1 MKIKIKLAL
10 GTTTLFILILALI
23 VVSTLF
29 IHKLAKQSGI
39 IIQDNFASLTFCKNM
54 QQSLVHIHS
63 WNKLTLG
70 ESNSME
76 ESKMKKEI
84 LQAREKFIWNL
95 NRELQNITE
104 PGEKELV
111 LELKDA
117 YEQYLEALDQNIDEA
132 DFERL
137 YLEVQNRISDLQ
149 SINMGAMNSKN
160 NKAKN
165 SSEQAVLYVSILGL
179 VAFLLS
185 FIILLNF
192 PGFIAN
198 PLIEITEKIKEISN
212 KNYDQRLI
220 YPGRKDE
227 IGELADAFNL
237 MTAKLQ
243 DYEKSSIT
251 ELRTEKSRI
260 DSIVRS
266 LNEGIILLDESK
278 VIKVINPVA
287 CDLLNLT
294 TDEILGLYAPDVA
307 IKNDLFRE
315 LIKNLDEEKLIDQK
329 PIRITVHNEE
339 NFFQKEIFKVH
350 RENPDTKERE
360 IAGYI
365 LSLRNIT
372 EFKKLDLAKTNFI
385 AVVSH
390 ELKTPIA
397 SINLSLKLIK
407 DERIGSLNEE
417 QKNLIQSVKDETLRL
432 SKITGELLDI
442 SQVETGN
449 IRLTIEEVD
458 PIDIIKFSE
467 DALKPHLRDKNIELV
482 NELSKDIPKVKADL
496 EKTVWVMTNLLV
508 NAARY
513 SPVNS
518 KICIGVHPSFKE
530 VQFTVEDSGPGIDP
544 KNKEKIFQR
553 FVQVDATKQ
562 REGVGLGLAISKE
575 FIQEQGGK
583 IWVESELGIG
593 SKFVF
598 TLPIAS

>member
-10 GTTTLFILILALI
+10 GTTTLFVLILALI
-23 VVSTLF
+23 VASTLF
-29 IHKLAKQSGI
+29 IHKLANQSGTI
-39 IIQDNFASLTFCKNM
+39 IKDNFASLTYCKNM
-54 QQSLVHIHS
+54 QQSLIHIHS
-63 WNKLTLG
+63 WKKISLAEPTIEKRPKLQ
-70 ESNSME
+70 
-76 ESKMKKEI
+76 KEM
-84 LQAREKFIWNL
+84 LQAREEFNSNL
-95 NRELQNITE
+95 NEELHNITE
-104 PGEKELV
+104 AGEKELAA
-111 LELKDA
+111 ELKLA
-117 YEQYLEALDQNIDEA
+117 YEDYLEALDQNKDHGE
-132 DFERL
+132 FEKL

-149 SINMGAMNSKN
+149 IMNMEAMNSKN
-160 NKAKN
+160 YKAEK

-212 KNYDQRLI
+212 KKYDQRLI

-227 IGELADAFNL
+227 IGELAEAFNL
-237 MTAKLQ
+237 MASKLL

-266 LNEGIILLDESK
+266 LNEGIILLDEFK
-278 VIKVINPVA
+278 VVKVINPVA
-287 CDLLNLT
+287 SDLLNISME
-294 TDEILGLYAPDVA
+294 EILGQYAPDVA

-315 LIKNLDEEKLIDQK
+315 LIKNLEDDNLIDQK
-329 PIRITVHNEE
+329 PIRITIGNEE
-339 NFFQKEIFKVH
+339 NFFQKELFKVH
-350 RENPDTKERE
+350 RENQDTKEKE

-365 LSLRNIT
+365 ISLRNIT

-390 ELKTPIA
+390 ELKTPIS
-397 SINLSLKLIK
+397 SINLSLKLLK
-407 DERIGSLNEE
+407 DERIGTLNEE
-417 QKNLIQSVKDETLRL
+417 QKKLIESIKDETLRL
-432 SKITGELLDI
+432 SKITAELLDI

-449 IRLTIEEVD
+449 IRLNIEEVS
-458 PIDIIKFSE
+458 PVDIVKFSE
-467 DALKPHLRDKNIELV
+467 AVLKPHIRDKNIELV
-482 NELSKDIPKVKADL
+482 NEIAKDIPKVKADL

-508 NAARY
+508 NATRY
-513 SPVNS
+513 SPANS
-518 KICIGVHPSFKE
+518 KIRVGVNSFSKE
-530 VQFTVEDSGPGIDP
+530 VQFSVEDNGPGIDP

-553 FVQVDATKQ
+553 FVQVDASKQ

-583 IWVESELGIG
+583 IWVESELGVG

-598 TLPIAS
+598 TLQSAS

>member
-315 LIKNLDEEKLIDQK
+315 LIKNLDDEKLIDQK

>member
-63 WNKLTLG
+63 WKKMTLG

>member
-63 WNKLTLG
+63 WKKMTLG

-315 LIKNLDEEKLIDQK
+315 LIKNLDDEKLIDQK

-518 KICIGVHPSFKE
+518 KICIGVYPSFKE